1 MGDFFRSV
9 KFKIILCIL
18 GLLLGI
24 LLFSLTKGGY
34 TSEIS
39 EAFGVVFNPLKK
51 ASNAVSGKI
60 ETTIDQIHNAQAYY
74 DENEALRAQI
84 GELNSQL
91 VDYHETKQELE
102 ELRKFLGIKEEHNDF
117 QLSEP
122 CHIISW
128 TTNDPACGFV
138 IDRGTEDGISV
149 NDPVLTGE
157 GLVGVIVEAA
167 GNYSTVRTVLSPDL
181 SIGALCSRTGDTGIV
196 EGTLKLASEKETRMI
211 YIDKESPLA
220 VGDLIITA
228 GGSGLFPRGCVIGSV
243 SSVAL
248 EESGLSRHASL
259 TPAVD
264 FEHLN
269 SVVVLIDFDGKGDGY
284 NGD

>member
-34 TSEIS
+34 TSTIS
-39 EAFGVVFNPLKK
+39 EVFGVVFNPLKQ

-60 ETTIDQIHNAQAYY
+60 DSTIDQIHNAQDYY

-91 VDYHETKQELE
+91 VDYHETKAELE
-102 ELRKFLGIKEEHNDF
+102 ELRKFLGIKEEHSDF

-128 TTNDPACGFV
+128 TTNDPARGFV

-157 GLVGVIVEAA
+157 GLAGVVVEAA
-167 GNYSTVRTVLSPDL
+167 GTYSTVRTVLSPDL
-181 SIGALCSRTGDTGIV
+181 SIGALSSRTGDSGIV
-196 EGTLKLASEKETRMI
+196 EGTLKLASDQQTRMI
-211 YIDKESPLA
+211 YIDKDSPLA

-243 SSVAL
+243 ASISL
-248 EESGLSRHASL
+248 EESGLSKHADI
-259 TPAVD
+259 TPAVNFD
-264 FEHLN
+264 RLDT
-269 SVVVLIDFDGKGDGY
+269 VVVLIGFDGKGDGY
-284 NGD
+284 SGN